1 MIVWCPYVYIYMC
14 VCVCD
19 CVYVCEYKISSEQGS
34 DLPRICSNGLLLES
48 ELTKIPV
55 MLCSACY
62 FLVSAILSYFPFL
75 TTPTCTNINSLWASL
90 KEKPLTISIS

>member
-1 MIVWCPYVYIYMC
+1 MC
-14 VCVCD
+14 VCV

-34 DLPRICSNGLLLES
+34 DLPRICSKGLLLENQQS

-62 FLVSAILSYFPFL
+62 FVVSAILSYFPFL
-75 TTPTCTNINSLWASL
+75 TTLTCTTRRSVEHGTRA
-90 KEKPLTISIS
+90 LTALG